1 MISTIN
7 QTSLR
12 YLRLNDT
19 RTSEYGLVRALGNE
33 DLEDDDEGSMV
44 EDYDPLE
51 ENDYWGLGIH
61 DKDFLILKDFV
72 RNTILT
78 KHPGFPNL
86 KYLYIG
92 SRTSTR
98 ILQYFCH
105 NANGKDSS
113 ASFRWILFPE

>member
-12 YLRLNDT
+12 YLRLNDV
-19 RTSEYGLVRALGNE
+19 RTSEYGLCRVLGNE
-33 DLEDDDEGSMV
+33 DLENDDPEDDDP

-51 ENDYWGLGIH
+51 ENDYWRLGIH
-61 DKDFLILKDFV
+61 DNDFLILKDFV
-72 RNTILT
+72 KNTILT

-92 SRTSTR
+92 SRTGTR

-113 ASFRWILFPE
+113 ASFR